1 MRGIKSVIGLPS
13 KVGLAGLPPLRS
25 GHAKMAHKCS
35 RFGGKSFPNESA
47 PQGRVA
53 LPEFKRCPAGCVTR
67 PAGRWRSPSKN
78 QPLSQQLLTNNL

>member
-53 LPEFKRCPAGCVTR
+53 LPEFKRCPARCGTLALPFEE
-67 PAGRWRSPSKN
+67 PASFPTTFNK
-78 QPLSQQLLTNNL
+78 